1 MLKLKTTKNKETL
14 GHTKHGEK
22 RENGQ
27 RKAQRICRK
36 EKYAR

>member
-22 RENGQ
+22 K
-27 RKAQRICRK
+27 RKWPK
-36 EKYAR
+36 KGTKNM